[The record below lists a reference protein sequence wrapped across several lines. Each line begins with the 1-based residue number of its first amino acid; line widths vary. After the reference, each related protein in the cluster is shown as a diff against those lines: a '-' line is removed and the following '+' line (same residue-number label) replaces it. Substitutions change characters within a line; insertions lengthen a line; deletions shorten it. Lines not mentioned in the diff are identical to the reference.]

1 MHQHTILVLTV
12 WELVLVDVVLLLVG
26 LIPKQDVT
34 PYVKIHHVDLIV
46 MQVVEAIIVV
56 VIAKVIV
63 EDMARVLVDVS
74 LIVLG
79 WPLVI
84 FYIIFNTN
92 MNKIK

>member
-26 LIPKQDVT
+26 LIPKQDVP
-34 PYVKIHHVDLIV
+34 PYVKIHHVKLIV
-46 MQVVEAIIVV
+46 MQVVEAILVV